1 MTTAPKRP
9 GPKPRPP
16 WLTTNS
22 RDAGLPTERA
32 AWLARVLPVL
42 DATSSYRAAD
52 EALGVPRET
61 ATRWCAWLRAEQ
73 AAGRLPERE
82 APLPSHVSA
91 DALRGRRPSPEQAR
105 AASALGVEARRRKRE
120 ETATKKAAPKKRRAR
135 KP

>member
-1 MTTAPKRP
+1 MTTPKRP

-42 DATSSYRAAD
+42 DSTASYSAAD

-91 DALRGRRPSPEQAR
+91 DALRGHRPSPEQAR

-120 ETATKKAAPKKRRAR
+120 AAAKKAAPKRRAR
-135 KP
+135 NP

>member
-1 MTTAPKRP
+1 MTTTPKRP

-91 DALRGRRPSPEQAR
+91 DALRGHRPSPEQAR

-120 ETATKKAAPKKRRAR
+120 AAAKKKAAPKRRAR